1 MLIFITGNFAIVAIY
16 RTNPIKESSLPI
28 CHRCKVR
35 IRTYTIERKIKNWR
49 EMKVRERERERK
61 NCYSERGNKKF
72 YTSFRENFWNPN

>member
-1 MLIFITGNFAIVAIY
+1 MLIFITDNFAIVAIY

-49 EMKVRERERERK
+49 EMKIRERERIVIQKEAIK
-61 NCYSERGNKKF
+61 
-72 YTSFRENFWNPN
+72 SFIQASGKIFGIQIE